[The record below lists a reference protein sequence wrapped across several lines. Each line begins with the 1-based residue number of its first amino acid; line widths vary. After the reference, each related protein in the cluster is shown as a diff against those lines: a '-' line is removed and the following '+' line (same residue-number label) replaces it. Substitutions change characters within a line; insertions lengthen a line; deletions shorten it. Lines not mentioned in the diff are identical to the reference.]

1 MTFSQA
7 LSLVIIIS
15 GVFLVP
21 VLVFGL
27 QFSKTP
33 QPQADGWHDHQP
45 QGRYRRLI
53 KLESVFYFL
62 LALFML
68 YLIYMI
74 SQATIQDP
82 ELRPWK
88 WVLYLLFGGIDI
100 FIVWSLYH
108 VYQLYQAYKSYEKD
122 SYLLISYREHKIQY
136 VRRNKTYEIGR
147 DDILTLTYYCYV
159 TTWRRS
165 PLTNF
170 ERYEFELRSG
180 EKVMITNWLLDVNS
194 HVLDDVLNIRPD
206 KTVTGLRGLYIPSDQ
221 LTIN

>member
-7 LSLVIIIS
+7 LSFMVLFS
-15 GVFLVP
+15 GIFLVP
-21 VLVFGL
+21 VLMFGL

-45 QGRYRRLI
+45 QGRHQRLI
-53 KLESVFYFL
+53 KLESVFYFSL
-62 LALFML
+62 GVFML

-82 ELRPWK
+82 EVRPWK
-88 WVLYLLFGGIDI
+88 WVLYLLFGGINI
-100 FIVWSLYH
+100 LIVWSLYH
-108 VYQLYQAYKSYEKD
+108 VYQLYRAYKSYEKD

-136 VRRNKTYEIGR
+136 VRRDKTYEIGR

-206 KTVTGLRGLYIPSDQ
+206 KTVTGIRGLYLFDRDAG
-221 LTIN
+221 